1 MYDPLIKK
9 MFKYCQKLGTRAI
22 FLTNCCR

>member
-9 MFKYCQKLGTRAI
+9 LFKYCQKLGTRAI